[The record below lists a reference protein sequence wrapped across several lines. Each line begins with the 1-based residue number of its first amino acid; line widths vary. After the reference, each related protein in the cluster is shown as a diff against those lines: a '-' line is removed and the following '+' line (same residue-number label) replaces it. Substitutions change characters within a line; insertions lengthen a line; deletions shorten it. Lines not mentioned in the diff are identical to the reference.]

1 MVELSGLEV
10 LELTKETDLT
20 LRGSYVNNIY
30 SLGRAQ
36 LLRFRRPGGEDA
48 LLVASP
54 DHGVWVS
61 AKASERMETSEF
73 TSKLRA
79 ELERAKLT
87 KVEQLQLDRI
97 FVLSFEGK
105 DARSMVVE
113 LMPPGNIIVLD
124 SSRKI
129 TLVEREVRSP
139 RRRVFRGLQ
148 YEAPGQSRLDPRG
161 LSQQDLVSACR
172 EEKTAGKALGKHVS
186 LPRKYVAEVL
196 RRLRVEEGAPSS
208 ELEALA
214 GPASEIV
221 RSLVEEAEAHPRP
234 CLCSFEGRDEI
245 FAIEPSGLEVLK
257 KGDSMTGLCD
267 DVLFSKLG
275 EVVAEPTGADSKRR
289 ELLATISKLR
299 SDEQSLLAAAV
310 RLRSLAALAAKAST
324 LEEALE
330 IAGKEGDVPRRTPQS
345 NSAVASLLFDR
356 AKDSEARALDARVAA
371 LRLEKK
377 LPRAGEG
384 QKERTKRISKA
395 NKEWYEKFRWF
406 LTSQGKLAIG
416 GRDSQSNSL
425 LVRRH
430 IQAGD
435 VVYHADLFGSPFFV
449 LKGGRDQSEDEVRET
464 AQATVSF
471 SSAWKTGLGSADAY
485 WVNPDQVA
493 TAAPSGEFLARGSF
507 AIRGKKNFVN
517 RNLVEVA
524 VGRAGDGRLM
534 SGPETAI
541 SKHCAS
547 YVVLVPHKEKG
558 SETAKKVLAILGK
571 QEGGVET
578 ALDIDDVARALPPGG
593 GKVSR
598 KHGLG

>member
-1 MVELSGLEV
+1 VVELSGLEV

-36 LLRFRRPGGEDA
+36 LLRFRKPGGEDA

-54 DHGVWVS
+54 SHGVWVS

-87 KVEQLQLDRI
+87 KVEQVQLDRI

-105 DARSMVVE
+105 SDKKMVVE
-113 LMPPGNIIVLD
+113 LMPPGNIVVMD
-124 SSRKI
+124 GDGRI

-139 RRRVFRGLQ
+139 RRRLVKGLQ
-148 YEAPGQSRLDPRG
+148 YEAPAQSRLDPRG
-161 LSQQDLVSACR
+161 LTTQELVSACR

-196 RRLRVEEGAPSS
+196 RRVGVDEGAPSAD
-208 ELEALA
+208 LEALA
-214 GPASEIV
+214 GRASEVV
-221 RSLVEEAEAHPRP
+221 RCLVENAEVRPQP
-234 CLCSFEGRDEI
+234 CLCNFDGREEI
-245 FAIEPSGLEVLK
+245 FATEPSGLEVLK
-257 KGDSMTGLCD
+257 KGKSMTELCD

-275 EVVAEPTGADSKRR
+275 EVEVEPTAEDSKRQ
-289 ELLATISKLR
+289 ELLATVSKLR
-299 SDEQSLLAAAV
+299 EEEQNLLSGAN
-310 RLRSLAALAAKAST
+310 RLRIAAALAAKAPT

-330 IAGKEGDVPRRTPQS
+330 TARKEGVAPRQKPQS
-345 NSAVASLLFDR
+345 NSAVASLLFDK
-356 AKDSEARALDARVAA
+356 AKESETKAADARAAA
-371 LRLEKK
+371 QRLEKK
-377 LPRAGEG
+377 VPRAGEG
-384 QKERTKRISKA
+384 QKERTRKISRTK
-395 NKEWYEKFRWF
+395 KEWYEKFRWF

-416 GRDSQSNSL
+416 GRDAQSNSI

-430 IQAGD
+430 TEQGD

-449 LKGGRDQSEDEVRET
+449 LKGGLNQSEEEIRET
-464 AQATVSF
+464 AQATVAF

-485 WVNPDQVA
+485 WVNPDQIS
-493 TAAPSGEFLARGSF
+493 TAAPSGEFLAKGSF
-507 AIRGKKNFVN
+507 AIKGKKNFVN

-534 SGPETAI
+534 SGPEAAI
-541 SKHCAS
+541 SKQCTS
-547 YVVLVPHKEKG
+547 YVVLVPHREKG

-571 QEGGVET
+571 QGGENSN
-578 ALDIDDVARALPPGG
+578 LDLDDVARALPPGG
-593 GKVSR
+593 GKVAR
-598 KHGLG
+598 RHGLG